1 MGKAGKW
8 IRNFLLGNKE
18 EKYKKIDTFCSENMS
33 ASMMDSQ
40 IVSPNVKRR
49 WSFGRLRGGSERKTS
64 MLAGH
69 KFSISFDSGDSAR
82 LQIQAL
88 LETQGSKSLPTAL
101 PQVSRYRRHKT
112 AAAIKIQAGF
122 RSYLARRALHA
133 LRGLVK
139 LQALVRGHLVR
150 KQTTATLR
158 GMHALM
164 AIQVR
169 TRIHRIQMVEEANL
183 HGKQPLQHRE
193 VPRHKGLTRKNKHSK
208 GMSMDEMLEALKS
221 RGSPVH
227 HSHAKSMEHDH
238 MTFYSN
244 RMSVSKRKHQYKENT
259 LNKAANSQENYR
271 PIMSESNPTTIALS
285 TSERHEM
292 SHNQSWSP
300 SYMSKTQSSRT
311 KARSLSEPKQRP
323 KKGMRHKNKSIESTD
338 DLSTSLNGPRHS
350 VSSESS
356 HFNRRSFDQWITNL
370 YGSTKDGRHESLGS
384 ITVNSDS
391 YY

>member
-33 ASMMDSQ
+33 ASMM
-40 IVSPNVKRR
+40 VSPNVKRR
-49 WSFGRLRGGSERKTS
+49 WSFGRLRGGSGRKTN

-69 KFSISFDSGDSAR
+69 KFSISFDSGDSSR
-82 LQIQAL
+82 LQNQAL
-88 LETQGSKSLPTAL
+88 LETQGCKSLPTAL

-164 AIQVR
+164 VIQVR

-183 HGKQPLQHRE
+183 HGKKPLQHRE
-193 VPRHKGLTRKNKHSK
+193 VPRHTGLARKNKHSK

-221 RGSPVH
+221 RSSPVH
-227 HSHAKSMEHDH
+227 HSRAKSMEHDH

-244 RMSVSKRKHQYKENT
+244 SMLVSKLKHQYKENT
-259 LNKAANSQENYR
+259 SKKAANRTENYR
-271 PIMSESNPTTIALS
+271 PIESNPTTITLS
-285 TSERHEM
+285 TSEPHEM
-292 SHNQSWSP
+292 SHNQSLSP

-311 KARSLSEPKQRP
+311 KARSLSEPKQQP

-338 DLSTSLNGPRHS
+338 DLSTSLNGSRHS

-356 HFNRRSFDQWITNL
+356 RFNQRSFDQWIINL
-370 YGSTKDGRHESLGS
+370 YGSTKDGRHDSPGN